1 MSQTVDP
8 ALGARRPRP
17 RVPGA
22 PSVPIEKK
30 PEWLKVRAVTGPNYR
45 DLKALKEGLGLHT
58 ICEEARCPNLY
69 ECWENRTATFLILG
83 RICTRACRFCAVE
96 TGRPVGLDT
105 EEPDRVAAA
114 VRQLRLD
121 HAVITSVARDDLP
134 DGGAAI
140 FAATIR
146 AIRRDVPGCTVE
158 VLVPDMGGEGD
169 AVRTVV
175 EARPEVFN
183 HNIET
188 VERLQRV
195 VRAKATYGRSLGV
208 LRHAK
213 EVDPGIRT
221 KSGLMLGCGERPE
234 EVVQAMR
241 DLRAH
246 GVDVLTVGQY
256 LRPSLMHLPVDR
268 FAPPEEF
275 AEYKRFGLELGFS
288 HVESAPLVRSSY
300 HAHAH
305 AGREATVVPEG
316 VLVVGGAP
324 THA

>member
-1 MSQTVDP
+1 MSQAVIP
-8 ALGARRPRP
+8 VESVRLRQRA
-17 RVPGA
+17 PGA
-22 PSVPIEKK
+22 ASVPIEKK
-30 PEWLKVRAVTGPNYR
+30 PEWLKVKAVTGPNYR
-45 DLKALKEGLGLHT
+45 DMKALKEGLGLHT

-83 RICTRACRFCAVE
+83 RVCTRACRFCAVE

-114 VRQLRLD
+114 VRQLRLQ
-121 HAVITSVARDDLP
+121 HVVITSVARDDLP
-134 DGGAAI
+134 DGGAGI
-140 FAATIR
+140 FAQTIS

-158 VLVPDMGGEGD
+158 VLIPDMGGEGD

-175 EARPEVFN
+175 EAGPEILN
-183 HNIET
+183 HNLET

-195 VRAKATYGRSLGV
+195 VRAKATYARSLWV

-213 EVDPGIRT
+213 EVDPAIKT

-234 EVVQAMR
+234 EVVQTMR
-241 DLRAH
+241 DMRAN
-246 GVDVLTVGQY
+246 GVDVVTIGQY
-256 LRPSLMHLPVDR
+256 LRPSLGHLPVDR

-275 AEYKRFGLELGFS
+275 AEYKRLGLEMGFS

-300 HAHAH
+300 HAHAQ
-305 AGREATVVPEG
+305 AGRVASVLPEG
-316 VLVVGGAP
+316 VLVVGESSPSA
-324 THA
+324 